1 MKPAL
6 TMPFL
11 FSKASVV
18 FGTCL
23 WSVGISH
30 AALFEDDEARRAI
43 LDLRQRVE
51 LMRGEIR
58 GEVRGELDRNRQ
70 ASANEVSELGKSLL
84 DLQRQIELLKAE
96 IATLRGSN
104 EQLTRDLSEVQ
115 RQQKDQ
121 LQSLQARFNKLE
133 PVKIQLDGVEFLA
146 EPNETKS
153 YDAALAVFRKGD
165 FANAQ
170 SLFSGFVTRYPTSGY
185 LIPALFWLGN
195 AQYATRNYK
204 EAMDNFRALVAKDP
218 GHVRVPEAVLSV
230 ANCQLELKDSKGARK
245 TLTDLVK
252 AYPQSE
258 AAVAARERLASLK

>member
-1 MKPAL
+1 MKRVL
-6 TMPFL
+6 TMPSLLSKFTAVFL
-11 FSKASVV
+11 V
-18 FGTCL
+18 CL
-23 WSVGISH
+23 WSVGSSH
-30 AALFEDDEARRAI
+30 AALFEDDEARKAI

-51 LMRGEIR
+51 VMRVEA
-58 GEVRGELDRNRQ
+58 DQARQ
-70 ASANEVSELGKSLL
+70 ASSSELTGLGKSLL

-104 EQLTRDLSEVQ
+104 EQVMRELSEVQ

-121 LQSLQARFNKLE
+121 LQAMQARFSKLE

-146 EPNETKS
+146 DQARTRDF
-153 YDAALAVFRKGD
+153 DAALAVFRKGE
-165 FANAQ
+165 FVNAQ
-170 SLFSGFVTRYPTSGY
+170 SLFSSFVARYPASGY
-185 LIPALFWLGN
+185 VVPALFWLGN

-204 EAMDNFRALVAKDP
+204 EAMDNFRVLIAKDP
-218 GHVRVPEAVLSV
+218 EHVRTPEAVLSV

-258 AAVAARERLASLK
+258 AAVAARERLATLK

>member
-1 MKPAL
+1 MKRVL
-6 TMPFL
+6 TMPTLLSKSTAVFL
-11 FSKASVV
+11 V
-18 FGTCL
+18 CL
-23 WSVGISH
+23 WSVGSLH
-30 AALFEDDEARRAI
+30 AALFEDDEARKAI

-51 LMRGEIR
+51 VMRGEA
-58 GEVRGELDRNRQ
+58 DQARQ
-70 ASANEVSELGKSLL
+70 ASTNELTGLGKSLL

-104 EQLTRDLSEVQ
+104 EQVMRELSEVQ

-121 LQSLQARFNKLE
+121 LQAMQARFSKLE

-146 EPNETKS
+146 DQAQTRDYE
-153 YDAALAVFRKGD
+153 AALAVFRKGE
-165 FANAQ
+165 FVNAQ
-170 SLFSGFVTRYPTSGY
+170 SLFSSFVARYPASGY
-185 LIPALFWLGN
+185 VVPALFWLGN

-204 EAMDNFRALVAKDP
+204 EAMDNFRVLIAKDP
-218 GHVRVPEAVLSV
+218 EHVRTPEAVLSV

-258 AAVAARERLASLK
+258 AAVAAKERLATLK

>member
-1 MKPAL
+1 MKRVL
-6 TMPFL
+6 TMPSL
-11 FSKASVV
+11 LSKSTAV
-18 FGTCL
+18 FFVCL
-23 WSVGISH
+23 WSVGSLH
-30 AALFEDDEARRAI
+30 AALFEDDEARKAI

-51 LMRGEIR
+51 VMRVEA
-58 GEVRGELDRNRQ
+58 EQARQ
-70 ASANEVSELGKSLL
+70 ASSSELTGLGKSLL

-104 EQLTRDLSEVQ
+104 EQVMRELSEVQ

-121 LQSLQARFNKLE
+121 LQTMQARFSKLE

-146 EPNETKS
+146 DQAQTRDF
-153 YDAALAVFRKGD
+153 DAALAVFRKGE
-165 FANAQ
+165 FVNAQ
-170 SLFSGFVTRYPTSGY
+170 GLFSSFVARYPASGY
-185 LIPALFWLGN
+185 VVPALFWLGN

-204 EAMDNFRALVAKDP
+204 EAMDNFRVLIAKDP
-218 GHVRVPEAVLSV
+218 EHVRTPEAVLSV

-258 AAVAARERLASLK
+258 AAVAARERLATLK

>member
-1 MKPAL
+1 MKRVL
-6 TMPFL
+6 TMPSLLSKFTAVFL
-11 FSKASVV
+11 V
-18 FGTCL
+18 CL
-23 WSVGISH
+23 WSVGSSH
-30 AALFEDDEARRAI
+30 AALFEDDEARKAI

-51 LMRGEIR
+51 VMRVEA
-58 GEVRGELDRNRQ
+58 DQARQ
-70 ASANEVSELGKSLL
+70 ASSSELTGLGKSLL

-104 EQLTRDLSEVQ
+104 EQVMRELSEVQ

-121 LQSLQARFNKLE
+121 LQAMQARFSKLE

-146 EPNETKS
+146 DQAQTRDF
-153 YDAALAVFRKGD
+153 DAALAVFRKGE
-165 FANAQ
+165 FVNAQ
-170 SLFSGFVTRYPTSGY
+170 SLFSSFVARYPASGY
-185 LIPALFWLGN
+185 VVPALFWLGN

-204 EAMDNFRALVAKDP
+204 EAMDNFRVLIAKDP
-218 GHVRVPEAVLSV
+218 EHVRTPEAVLSV

-258 AAVAARERLASLK
+258 AAVAARERLATLK